1 MAGGMN
7 DTQRMILSVILSALA
22 GVGLYFVTQLHEGV
36 VLGVTVAVFII
47 LLLALPKQKKPEEV
61 MVAPGVSLAL
71 HRQVKAEGQ
80 LKLSR
85 VEKALLKIPG
95 DDPALILV
103 ENIQGTLQSIYAHFD
118 HDPEDIPPAAAFRDH
133 HVGKAVTLIEDYS
146 KLIGDPLLD
155 EGGRDYVLRARDR
168 FAGIEAA
175 FIAQYNALL
184 RHDIS
189 ALEKAGRNLETSL
202 RLEHGLETI
211 SGKGRDKTGR
221 RENME

>member
-1 MAGGMN
+1 MSGGMS
-7 DTQRMILSVILSALA
+7 DIQRMVLSVLFSAFA
-22 GVGLYFVTQLHEGV
+22 GVGLYFATQLHEGV
-36 VLGVTVAVFII
+36 VIGATVAIFVV
-47 LLLALPKQKKPEEV
+47 LLLVLPKQKKAEEV

-71 HRQVKAEGQ
+71 HQQVKTEGQ

-85 VEKALLKIPG
+85 VETALLKIPG

-118 HDPEDIPPAAAFRDH
+118 NDPADIPPAAAFRDH

-155 EGGRDYVLRARDR
+155 DSGRDYVHRARNR

-211 SGKGRDKTGR
+211 SGKGRDKNGR
-221 RENME
+221 RENAE